1 MAPQAMLVSGGATT
15 TGAGGGAT
23 GGATAGG
30 STGSERGRR
39 SRNRW
44 RSRSRWRYRGRRS
57 RNRWRSR
64 SRWRRSR
71 RRGRWGHTGWRRR
84 RNANVG
90 DVDYLDRLAVQ
101 HAPSRDTG
109 SHQAIREPLVGRRQ
123 RAADLVLQA
132 AILPRRDLFEAVV
145 FALHRWAVRVGRIG
159 DPHPDL
165 LALNRYAGLCLA
177 GIPAALLFGQA
188 VEPAVAR
195 SVGAVG
201 GPIRVVG
208 MRLAPCR
215 LARHLLRALI
225 GLHAD
230 PRRRPRVRPLLLPL
244 RVRLVRTALLPIRT
258 SVTSPLVV
266 VPLLLL
272 VVARQRVIAARLT
285 RRGLGAG
292 GRKGRGHRD
301 SGGHRH
307 QHDDH
312 CQRKQQSQR
321 SPRRCHGEILVRPAP
336 G

>member
-1 MAPQAMLVSGGATT
+1 MLVSGGATT

-30 STGSERGRR
+30 QQEQAAQQEPVALPRAA
-39 SRNRW
+39 SRNRR

-177 GIPAALLFGQA
+177 GISAALLFRQA

-201 GPIRVVG
+201 GPTRVVG

-230 PRRRPRVRPLLLPL
+230 PRRRP
-244 RVRLVRTALLPIRT
+244 T
-258 SVTSPLVV
+258 SS
-266 VPLLLL
+266 
-272 VVARQRVIAARLT
+272 
-285 RRGLGAG
+285 
-292 GRKGRGHRD
+292 
-301 SGGHRH
+301 
-307 QHDDH
+307 
-312 CQRKQQSQR
+312 R
-321 SPRRCHGEILVRPAP
+321 S
-336 G
+336 